1 MNREQCLNEVVDSLG
16 ERDVVVSTTGM
27 LSRELF
33 ELR

>member
-1 MNREQCLNEVVDSLG
+1 MNREQCLNEVVDFLG
-16 ERDVVVSTTGM
+16 ERDVVISTTGM